1 MWIESRVGV
10 VSTFSLPSHA
20 HHNQNLARCHSR
32 CGKKEKSSMR
42 KRILVAEDDPGLGEM
57 LHEMLS
63 DAGYEVEIQS
73 DGHAVQHM
81 AEPLPDLL
89 FLDIRLSGTDGRT
102 ICRQLK
108 SQEATHRLPIIMLSA
123 LKDTRQLARE
133 AGADDF
139 LAKPFEMADL
149 LALAAK

>member
-1 MWIESRVGV
+1 
-10 VSTFSLPSHA
+10 
-20 HHNQNLARCHSR
+20 
-32 CGKKEKSSMR
+32 MR
-42 KRILVAEDDPGLGEM
+42 KRILVAEDDPGLGEI

-81 AEPLPDLL
+81 AEPFPDLL
-89 FLDIRLSGTDGRT
+89 FLDIRLSGSDGRT

-123 LKDTRQLARE
+123 HKDTRQLARE

-149 LALAAK
+149 LALAAKHVGRG

>member
-1 MWIESRVGV
+1 
-10 VSTFSLPSHA
+10 
-20 HHNQNLARCHSR
+20 
-32 CGKKEKSSMR
+32 MR
-42 KRILVAEDDPGLGEM
+42 KRILIADDDPGIGQM

-63 DAGYEVEIQS
+63 DAGYEVEVQG
-73 DGHAVQHM
+73 DGQAVQQM
-81 AEPLPDLL
+81 AEPFPDLL
-89 FLDIRLSGTDGRT
+89 FLDIRLSGSDGRT

-123 LKDTRQLARE
+123 HKDTQQIARE

-149 LALAAK
+149 LALAAKYVGRGITTQGKSRDKRGGTMRTE